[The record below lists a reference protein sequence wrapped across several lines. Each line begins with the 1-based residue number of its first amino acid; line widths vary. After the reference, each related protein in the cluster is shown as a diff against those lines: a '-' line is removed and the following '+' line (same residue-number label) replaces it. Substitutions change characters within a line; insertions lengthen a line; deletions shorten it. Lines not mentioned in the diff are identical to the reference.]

1 MHKSGGRQPAVGVS
15 NAIAIADGCVRRPAL
30 ARRWSETTFATA
42 TRWISAF
49 RGSSQ
54 KLVIAT

>member
-1 MHKSGGRQPAVGVS
+1 MHKSGGREPAVGVS

-30 ARRWSETTFATA
+30 ARRWSETTVATA

-49 RGSSQ
+49 
-54 KLVIAT
+54 